1 MTILLL
7 ALATFLAQAGF
18 HAWTATLP
26 LALAN
31 AGTPEG
37 SIGLIVGTAALVQI
51 PAAILGGRLVDR
63 FGGIRLFLVGAMAY
77 LLAAALLLLPGIE
90 PEGSAL
96 PYVIARVLQG
106 AGIALTL
113 PSALSL
119 VPGLVPP
126 ERLGSGLAIAGASQ
140 NLALM
145 IMPPLSLALLAVGG
159 LDAVAL
165 LAIVFVLGAMAV
177 ALRLP
182 IARTGLAAAT
192 AGAGGLPAAGRR
204 FGITFRRAWAIPLL
218 IVVTYVAH
226 WGTVTVYLPIRADAA
241 GANVGLYFAAD
252 GLAIFLMRLPTG
264 WLVDRVPS
272 RLLVVIGAF
281 VTAIAIAM
289 LLLPLTTPLL
299 VASGLLG
306 GAAGALVM
314 TPVLVEL
321 SRRSSSA
328 DRGSAFALYSGSLA
342 SAISL
347 GSIGGAPLVAALGMS
362 TTLVIGIGL
371 IGVALV
377 LALADPLMRDPRREA
392 AASLQNEDE
401 AAEAA
406 VETPSALT

>member
-1 MTILLL
+1 M
-7 ALATFLAQAGF
+7 
-18 HAWTATLP
+18 
-26 LALAN
+26 
-31 AGTPEG
+31 
-37 SIGLIVGTAALVQI
+37 
-51 PAAILGGRLVDR
+51 
-63 FGGIRLFLVGAMAY
+63 
-77 LLAAALLLLPGIE
+77 
-90 PEGSAL
+90 
-96 PYVIARVLQG
+96 
-106 AGIALTL
+106 
-113 PSALSL
+113 
-119 VPGLVPP
+119 
-126 ERLGSGLAIAGASQ
+126 
-140 NLALM
+140 
-145 IMPPLSLALLAVGG
+145 
-159 LDAVAL
+159 
-165 LAIVFVLGAMAV
+165 
-177 ALRLP
+177 
-182 IARTGLAAAT
+182 
-192 AGAGGLPAAGRR
+192 
-204 FGITFRRAWAIPLL
+204 
-218 IVVTYVAH
+218 VTYVAH